1 MALNY
6 VEKNNNKITEQLF
19 SKRHLQSL
27 QSQIIFV
34 IMLVHYLL
42 VKAHFLMSFPLCIW
56 KIYIKNESIYSK

>member
-6 VEKNNNKITEQLF
+6 VEKNNNKSTEQLF
-19 SKRHLQSL
+19 SKRYLQSI

-42 VKAHFLMSFPLCIW
+42 IKAHFLMSFPLYIW
-56 KIYIKNESIYSK
+56 KSYIKNESIYSK